1 MVMAHCSPL
10 GETEKEM
17 ATMSVV
23 EMKNVIEVVPTGNGD
38 RAPAASEDESHVSS
52 GADSSDSMDE
62 GASDNV
68 NSQTYCFG
76 ASTITQGHIKGMVD
90 KGYYVDGEVRV
101 PKEQMIPEPNDDEA
115 VVFKDFFVAG
125 LRMPL
130 HSALVDILLRF
141 QAQLHQL
148 TPNEIA
154 RVLKYFWIVGSFGG
168 VPSGDAFVKRYELH
182 YQPKNIESDEGAP
195 FA

>member
-1 MVMAHCSPL
+1 MAHCSPL
-10 GETEKEM
+10 GEIEKEM
-17 ATMSVV
+17 AIASVV
-23 EMKNVIEVVPTGNGD
+23 EMKNVIEVAPTGSGD
-38 RAPAASEDESHVSS
+38 RAPAASDDESHVLS
-52 GADSSDSMDE
+52 GADSSDSVDE
-62 GASDNV
+62 GSSDNV

-76 ASTITQGHIKGMVD
+76 ASTITQGHIKEMVD
-90 KGYYVDGEVRV
+90 KGYCLDGEARV

-115 VVFKDFFVAG
+115 IIFEDFFVAG
-125 LRMPL
+125 FCMPL

-148 TPNEIA
+148 TPNAIV
-154 RVLKYFWIVGSFGG
+154 RVLEYFWIVGRFGG

-182 YQPKNIESDEGAP
+182 YQPKKIESDEGAP